1 MIYRA
6 AVVRL
11 SDNVVENTVVADDE
25 STAPDGCFL
34 VNVQDVFCDIGWIY
48 DPASN
53 TFSAPAE
60 EVPA

>member
-11 SDNVVENTVVADDE
+11 SDNVVENMVVADDE
-25 STAPDGCFL
+25 STAPDGSFL

-48 DPASN
+48 DPVSN
-53 TFSAPAE
+53 AFSAPAE

>member
-11 SDNVVENTVVADDE
+11 SDNVVENVVVADDE
-25 STAPDGCFL
+25 SIAPDGCFL
-34 VNVQDVFCDIGWIY
+34 VNVQEIACDIGWIY
-48 DPASN
+48 DQSSN